1 MNDSTHNP
9 YPMRINLITSCT
21 DRKSLDVLY
30 TVGSI
35 TETSTERR
43 MKHWVGMLRGAAERR
58 SAIDLYQGEHWKI
71 ARRIY
76 TSGRASL
83 WVASAGYGLVH
94 SETQL
99 AGYSATFT
107 HPSPDDVTGQ
117 MGTSEERRKW
127 WNLLRQNCENAAP
140 RMREI
145 GSSGPIML
153 AASAGYIDAMNDEII
168 DAISNGVEVVIVTS
182 NGLDDRLQS
191 RQVLVEGR
199 FRNVLGGSMQ
209 ALNVRVAEHI
219 INSLDGMQVSLESAR
234 AVVADLASKS
244 PPLKKYSRRTMS
256 DEEVRSFVAEELK
269 SNTRVSK
276 SALLRKLR
284 DQGYACEQTRFS
296 ALFSEVKT
304 LSGEVR

>member
-1 MNDSTHNP
+1 
-9 YPMRINLITSCT
+9 
-21 DRKSLDVLY
+21 
-30 TVGSI
+30 
-35 TETSTERR
+35 
-43 MKHWVGMLRGAAERR
+43 
-58 SAIDLYQGEHWKI
+58 
-71 ARRIY
+71 
-76 TSGRASL
+76 
-83 WVASAGYGLVH
+83 
-94 SETQL
+94 
-99 AGYSATFT
+99 
-107 HPSPDDVTGQ
+107 
-117 MGTSEERRKW
+117 
-127 WNLLRQNCENAAP
+127 
-140 RMREI
+140 
-145 GSSGPIML
+145 
-153 AASAGYIDAMNDEII
+153 
-168 DAISNGVEVVIVTS
+168 
-182 NGLDDRLQS
+182 
-191 RQVLVEGR
+191 
-199 FRNVLGGSMQ
+199 MQ